1 MRGRLRAYTA
11 AMVLGTCR
19 FELLLDDNASLKG
32 KRSVVVPVV
41 AHLRRR
47 FHVAA
52 AEVDAMD
59 DHTRAIIGFAVVA
72 NEVAH
77 ASRMVESVMAWVDT
91 EAEAPLGH
99 YEVEYLHVF

>member
-1 MRGRLRAYTA
+1 
-11 AMVLGTCR
+11 MVVGTCR
-19 FELLLDDNASLKG
+19 FELLLEDNASLKG

-52 AEVDAMD
+52 AEVDALD
-59 DHTRAIIGFAVVA
+59 DHARAIIGFAVVA

-77 ASRMVESVMAWVDT
+77 ASRMVETVMAWVDS
-91 EAEAPLGH
+91 EAEAPLGG
-99 YEVEYLHVF
+99 YEVDYLHVF